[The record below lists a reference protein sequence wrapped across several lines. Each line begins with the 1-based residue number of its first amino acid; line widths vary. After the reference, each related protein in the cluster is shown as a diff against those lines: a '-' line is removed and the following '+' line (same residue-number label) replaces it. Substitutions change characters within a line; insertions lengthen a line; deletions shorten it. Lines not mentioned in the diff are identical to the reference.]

1 MGEFSISGF
10 SLFAFSGGLRTM
22 SSRSVPTTII
32 GPKGLLRDSLASLL
46 GGYSYRVTDSRHT
59 AADMPVPP
67 EEESP
72 RMVLLTVRT
81 VDLAVEECANV
92 RRTCQNCKV
101 VAVLENLLD
110 EDFHKLAHSAMDG
123 CIPLDVS
130 QDVLTR
136 TLDLVMWG
144 PARIIVLADEPSL
157 CVSPGEGER
166 KAVSG
171 TGPSGNGLSQRNLS
185 DKTTS
190 AVANPDGPPLV
201 PDVKSD
207 SLSKALADC
216 KPTTSISK
224 ENDASSTQRLSRHL
238 TGLGPRTALAPGAGL
253 NGYHADGLEREQSV
267 ATARTGDLPTTAAI
281 PALSEREKQIVDGL
295 VKGQANK
302 TIARACGI
310 TEATVKVH
318 MKAILRKVPCSNR
331 TQVAIWALAHGDVF
345 RAPMMNGTPAAPN
358 VRMAK

>member
-1 MGEFSISGF
+1 MSSVV
-10 SLFAFSGGLRTM
+10 
-22 SSRSVPTTII
+22 SSRSIPTTII

-67 EEESP
+67 EEECP

-81 VDLAVEECANV
+81 VDLAVAECANI

-101 VAVLENLLD
+101 VAVLENLVD
-110 EDFHKLAHSAMDG
+110 EDLRKLTHSAIDG
-123 CIPLDVS
+123 CVPLDVS
-130 QDVLTR
+130 QGVLTR

-157 CVSPGEGER
+157 CISPGEGQQ
-166 KAVSG
+166 KTVSG
-171 TGPSGNGLSQRNLS
+171 TEPNGGGLSQRDLS

-190 AVANPDGPPLV
+190 NAANQDGPALA

-207 SLSKALADC
+207 SLSKALAVC
-216 KPTTSISK
+216 KPMISISK
-224 ENDASSTQRLSRHL
+224 ENHACSTQRLGRHL
-238 TGLGPRTALAPGAGL
+238 TGSGPTTVLAPGTGL
-253 NGYHADGLEREQSV
+253 NGYDADGLEREQSV
-267 ATARTGDLPTTAAI
+267 ATARTGDLPMTPAI

-295 VKGQANK
+295 IKGQPNK

-331 TQVAIWALAHGDVF
+331 TQVAIWALEHADAF
-345 RAPMMNGTPAAPN
+345 RAPLMNGRSGGPN
-358 VRMAK
+358 LHLAK